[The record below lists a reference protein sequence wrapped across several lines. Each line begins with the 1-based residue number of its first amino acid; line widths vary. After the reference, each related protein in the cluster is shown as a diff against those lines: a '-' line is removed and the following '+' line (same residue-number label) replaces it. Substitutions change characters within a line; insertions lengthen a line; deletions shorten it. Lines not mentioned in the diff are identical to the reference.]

1 MQIFNNTEHF
11 LYSLFSTEKKLNV
24 IQIGACDGVQ
34 NDPLYMYLRN
44 NKGNTLL
51 IESVPYYC
59 NLLRDL
65 YKNEN
70 NIKICNAHI
79 SNDFSEK
86 KFFYIDPVVADD
98 MHGNGPKNNWAHG
111 QGSISEDTIIYWIH
125 KNSFRGD
132 EYRKNINKYIE
143 SIKEILIKSC
153 TLSSVIDEYNFP
165 DEIDLLLLDVQG
177 HEYSILKN
185 INQLK
190 KYPRFIVY
198 EDDSSMSESDTKDLE
213 KLLSSLQYSLIA
225 NGHDK
230 TWSLNN

>member
-1 MQIFNNTEHF
+1 MQNTEYF
-11 LYSLFSTEKKLNV
+11 LHSLFSSEKKLNV
-24 IQIGACDGVQ
+24 IQIGACDGIQ
-34 NDPLYMYLRN
+34 NDPLYRYLRN
-44 NKGNTLL
+44 NKGNILL

-59 NLLRDL
+59 ELLKNL

-86 KFFYIDPVVADD
+86 KFFYIDPVIADD

-111 QGSISEDTIIYWIH
+111 QGSTSKDTVIYWIY
-125 KNSFRGD
+125 KNSFRGE

-143 SIKEILIKSC
+143 SIEEIIVKSC

-198 EDDSSMSESDTKDLE
+198 EDDSSMSESDTKDLKE
-213 KLLSSLQYSLIA
+213 LLSSLQYNLIA
-225 NGHDK
+225 DGHDK
-230 TWSLNN
+230 TWSLQN

>member
-1 MQIFNNTEHF
+1 
-11 LYSLFSTEKKLNV
+11 
-24 IQIGACDGVQ
+24 
-34 NDPLYMYLRN
+34 MYL
-44 NKGNTLL
+44 
-51 IESVPYYC
+51 
-59 NLLRDL
+59 
-65 YKNEN
+65 
-70 NIKICNAHI
+70 
-79 SNDFSEK
+79 
-86 KFFYIDPVVADD
+86 KF
-98 MHGNGPKNNWAHG
+98 
-111 QGSISEDTIIYWIH
+111 
-125 KNSFRGD
+125 
-132 EYRKNINKYIE
+132 
-143 SIKEILIKSC
+143 C
-153 TLSSVIDEYNFP
+153 IDEYNFP